1 MMSSGASEI
10 RSDVDGDGIDGDGV
24 DLGDLCFTARALAQ
38 THPMSGP
45 AHRYRQECFDRE
57 RERQHVTDLADWA
70 STAMLVGYCLRR
82 SEEQAVGRLRQPF
95 DVDSETFSQ
104 SATELSETL
113 RTGDAHSVTL
123 LHPDLSVAAIDR
135 IIGTEIHKRDE
146 HLREQLDESAWAE
159 FEGYIAWWVV
169 HGYCVR
175 VVETR

>member
-1 MMSSGASEI
+1 MTSRDGSEAATQTANEI
-10 RSDVDGDGIDGDGV
+10 GDVD
-24 DLGDLCFTARALAQ
+24 LADLCFTARALAQ

-45 AHRYRQECFDRE
+45 ALRYRQECFERE

-70 STAMLVGYCLRR
+70 STALLVGYCLRR
-82 SEEQAVGRLRQPF
+82 SEEQVTGRLLKPV
-95 DVDSETFSQ
+95 DVDSTCLSET
-104 SATELSETL
+104 AVELSETL
-113 RTGDAHSVTL
+113 RTGDAQSVTL
-123 LHPDLSVAAIDR
+123 LSPDLAIAAIDR

-146 HLREQLDESAWAE
+146 HLREQLAESAWAE

>member
-1 MMSSGASEI
+1 MMSSGGSEI
-10 RSDVDGDGIDGDGV
+10 RCDVDENHVDADSV
-24 DLGDLCFTARALAQ
+24 DLADLCFTARALAQ

-45 AHRYRQECFDRE
+45 ANRYRQECFDRE

-70 STAMLVGYCLRR
+70 STALLVGYCLRR
-82 SEEQAVGRLRQPF
+82 SEEQAVGRLLQPF
-95 DVDSETFSQ
+95 DVGSETFSQ
-104 SATELSETL
+104 RATELSETL

-123 LHPDLSVAAIDR
+123 LPPDFAVAAIDR

-146 HLREQLDESAWAE
+146 HLREQLDELAWAE